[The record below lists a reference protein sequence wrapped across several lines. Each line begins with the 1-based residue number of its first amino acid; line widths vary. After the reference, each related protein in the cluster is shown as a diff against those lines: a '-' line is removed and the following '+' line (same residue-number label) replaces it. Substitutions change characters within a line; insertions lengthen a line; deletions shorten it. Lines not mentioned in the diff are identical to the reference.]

1 MSFHMSCL
9 GFSVFCFCLF
19 SYTAKKEYYR
29 LYKEKYTRSKCI
41 RVLEGV
47 KRHTLF
53 IVVYRT
59 KFNFGSS

>member
-29 LYKEKYTRSKCI
+29 LLKRSTPE
-41 RVLEGV
+41 VNVSE
-47 KRHTLF
+47 
-53 IVVYRT
+53 Y
-59 KFNFGSS
+59 

>member
-9 GFSVFCFCLF
+9 GFFVFFFLF
-19 SYTAKKEYYR
+19 SHTAKKEYYR
-29 LYKEKYTRSKCI
+29 LYKEKYTRNKCI
-41 RVLEGV
+41 SVLEGV

-53 IVVYRT
+53 IVVSRT